1 VNSRRAFHGRQ
12 ILRVGMWVATAASLM
27 GTLSVQAE
35 EAPPATEAPAPV
47 TIANDMDVALEY
59 TLTVDGAVV
68 DSTEGKA
75 PFHYIHGRKQVVAGL
90 ERQLQGLHI
99 GDSKE
104 LTVAP
109 EEGYGAVDPAA
120 VVEVAKTQLPPD
132 AQPTIGM
139 VLRGLN
145 QDGKSFR
152 ATVKEVKDQ
161 SVVLDLN
168 HPLAGKT
175 LAFTVKVLDIKPA
188 PPSDHDTVQAGAQ
201 SAP

>member
-1 VNSRRAFHGRQ
+1 MKSRRAFHGRQ
-12 ILRVGMWVATAASLM
+12 ILRVGMWVATMSLM
-27 GTLSVQAE
+27 GMLSTQAD
-35 EAPPATEAPAPV
+35 EAVPAPV
-47 TIANDMDVALEY
+47 AIGSNMDVALEY

-68 DSTEGKA
+68 DSTEGKD
-75 PFHYIHGRKQVVAGL
+75 PFHYIQGRKQVIVGL
-90 ERQLQGLHI
+90 ERQLQGLHV

-104 LTVAP
+104 LTVTP
-109 EEGYGAVDPAA
+109 EEGYGVIDPSAI
-120 VVEVAKTQLPPD
+120 VEVSNARLPQDAK
-132 AQPTIGM
+132 PTVGM
-139 VLRGLN
+139 ILRGLN
-145 QDGKSFR
+145 PDGKSFR

-175 LAFTVKVLDIKPA
+175 LTFNVKVLEIKPA

>member
-1 VNSRRAFHGRQ
+1 MKSRRAFHGRQ
-12 ILRVGMWVATAASLM
+12 ILRVGMWMATAASLM
-27 GTLSVQAE
+27 GMRSTQAD
-35 EAPPATEAPAPV
+35 EAAPAPV
-47 TIANDMDVALEY
+47 AIGSDMDVALEY
-59 TLTVDGAVV
+59 TLTVDGAVM

-75 PFHYIHGRKQVVAGL
+75 PLRYIQGRKQVIAGL
-90 ERQLQGLHI
+90 ERQLQGLHV

-104 LTVAP
+104 LTVTP
-109 EEGYGAVDPAA
+109 EEGYGAADPAA
-120 VVEVAKTQLPPD
+120 VVEVPNTQLPLD
-132 AQPTIGM
+132 AQPTVGM

-145 QDGKSFR
+145 PDGQSFR

-161 SVVLDLN
+161 SVILDLN

-175 LAFTVKVLDIKPA
+175 LAFNVKVLDIKPA